1 MCHCHPSRAPRQ
13 KIIEYVSL
21 PRLVL
26 PNKPLAAQEL
36 DLGFD
41 NVIVVDNLPVVP
53 PEKVDK
59 LVGTRSLVPSRLSSH
74 TKSCCCP
81 DENKQPICFFAE
93 SKLTTLFRLV
103 LEGST

>member
-1 MCHCHPSRAPRQ
+1 M
-13 KIIEYVSL
+13 
-21 PRLVL
+21 VL
-26 PNKPLAAQEL
+26 PNKPLEAQEL

-59 LVGTRSLVPSRLSSH
+59 LVGTRSLVPSWRLCR
-74 TKSCCCP
+74 TLTAAGP

-93 SKLTTLFRLV
+93 SKLTTHFRLV
-103 LEGST
+103 LEGWASPRGACAAAALCRA